1 MSDLTENFP
10 MSSRYFSVA
19 ALAVALCLA
28 AAAQAH
34 GDHTHGHG
42 KAAVVVDGAVLT
54 VTLDVPLESYLG
66 YDYPPRN
73 EAQQK
78 TWADFRARLA
88 EPLRFV
94 EPPAE
99 AQCSAAQAA
108 TVPNLEQMDPQADIV
123 NLVVDIK
130 FDCANPA
137 ALKSLG
143 FTAFREHA
151 GLKQLRVQL
160 QNGATR
166 KTLTVRPRFP
176 AVMF

>member
-1 MSDLTENFP
+1 MF
-10 MSSRYFSVA
+10 SRYCSVA
-19 ALAVALCLA
+19 ALAAALCLSGA
-28 AAAQAH
+28 ARAH

-42 KAAVVVDGAVLT
+42 KAAVVVDGAALT

-73 EAQQK
+73 DAQQK
-78 TWADFRARLA
+78 TWADFRARLG

-99 AQCSAAQAA
+99 AQCAAGPAA
-108 TVPNLEQMDPQADIV
+108 TVPNLEGLDPQVDIV
-123 NLVVDIK
+123 NLVVEFK

-137 ALKSLG
+137 ALKALG

-160 QNGATR
+160 HNGAAR

>member
-1 MSDLTENFP
+1 MFSF
-10 MSSRYFSVA
+10 SSSVA
-19 ALAVALCLA
+19 ALAAALCFSG
-28 AAAQAH
+28 AAQAH
-34 GDHTHGHG
+34 GDHNHGHG
-42 KAAVVVDGAVLT
+42 KATIVVDGAALT

-73 EAQQK
+73 DAQQK

-94 EPPAE
+94 EPVAE
-99 AQCSAAQAA
+99 AQCSPAQPA
-108 TVPNLEQMDPQADIV
+108 TVPNLEQLDPSADIV
-123 NLVVDIK
+123 NLVVEIK
-130 FDCANPA
+130 FDCASPA
-137 ALKSLG
+137 ALKSVG

>member
-1 MSDLTENFP
+1 MFSLA
-10 MSSRYFSVA
+10 SSVA
-19 ALAVALCLA
+19 AFGRRHSCVVA
-28 AAAQAH
+28 AAIFCFSGAAWAH
-34 GDHTHGHG
+34 GAHTHGHG
-42 KAAVVVDGAVLT
+42 TAKVVVDGAALS

-78 TWADFRARLA
+78 AWADFRARLA

-99 AQCSAAQAA
+99 AQCSPGQAT
-108 TVPNLEQMDPQADIV
+108 TVPNLEQLDPQADIV
-123 NLVVDIK
+123 NLVVEIK
-130 FDCANPA
+130 FDCAQPA
-137 ALKSLG
+137 ALKSVG
-143 FTAFREHA
+143 FTAFREYA

-160 QNGATR
+160 QNGAAR

>member
-1 MSDLTENFP
+1 MFSQLFP
-10 MSSRYFSVA
+10 IA
-19 ALAVALCLA
+19 AFGRRHACVLA
-28 AAAQAH
+28 AAVLCLPGAARAH

-42 KAAVVVDGAVLT
+42 TGKVLVDGATLS

-78 TWADFRARLA
+78 TWAVFRARLA

-94 EPPAE
+94 EP
-99 AQCSAAQAA
+99 AADARCAAGRVA
-108 TVPNLEQMDPQADIV
+108 TVPNLEQLDPQADIV
-123 NLVVDIK
+123 NLVVEIK
-130 FDCANPA
+130 FDCAQPA

-160 QNGATR
+160 HNGAAR

>member
-1 MSDLTENFP
+1 M
-10 MSSRYFSVA
+10 FSIVSPVA
-19 ALAVALCLA
+19 AIRRRHACVLA
-28 AAAQAH
+28 AAVLCCSGVARAH

-42 KAAVVVDGAVLT
+42 SARVVVVGAALS

-66 YDYPPRN
+66 YDYPPRT
-73 EAQQK
+73 EGQQK
-78 TWADFRARLA
+78 TWAAFRARLA

-94 EPPAE
+94 EPAAE
-99 AQCSAAQAA
+99 AQCVASQPA
-108 TVPNLEQMDPQADIV
+108 TVPNLEQLDAQADIV
-123 NLVVDIK
+123 NLLVEIK
-130 FDCANPA
+130 FDCASPA
-137 ALKSLG
+137 ALKSVG

-151 GLKQLRVQL
+151 GLKQLRVQV

>member
-1 MSDLTENFP
+1 MF
-10 MSSRYFSVA
+10 SRCSTAA
-19 ALAVALCLA
+19 ALAVALCFSA
-28 AAAQAH
+28 AARAH

-42 KAAVVVDGAVLT
+42 KAAVVVDGPALT

-73 EAQQK
+73 DAQQK

-88 EPLRFV
+88 EPLRFA

-99 AQCSAAQAA
+99 AQCTAGPAA
-108 TVPNLEQMDPQADIV
+108 TVPNLEQLDPQIDIV
-123 NLVVDIK
+123 NLVVELK
-130 FDCANPA
+130 FDCAQPA

-160 QNGATR
+160 QNGAAR

-176 AVMF
+176 AVVF

>member
-1 MSDLTENFP
+1 M
-10 MSSRYFSVA
+10 FSIFAPA
-19 ALAVALCLA
+19 AAFGRRHTCVA
-28 AAAQAH
+28 AAAIFCFSGTAWAH
-34 GDHTHGHG
+34 GAHTHGHG
-42 KAAVVVDGAVLT
+42 TAKVIVDGAALT

-108 TVPNLEQMDPQADIV
+108 TVPNLAQMDQQADIV
-123 NLVVDIK
+123 NLVVEIK
-130 FDCANPA
+130 FDCASPA
-137 ALKSLG
+137 ALKSVG
-143 FTAFREHA
+143 FTAFREYA

>member
-1 MSDLTENFP
+1 MF
-10 MSSRYFSVA
+10 SRYSSIA
-19 ALAVALCLA
+19 ALAAALCCSA
-28 AAAQAH
+28 AWAH

-42 KAAVVVDGAVLT
+42 KAAVVVDGAALT

-94 EPPAE
+94 EP
-99 AQCSAAQAA
+99 AADASCTAGQTTTA
-108 TVPNLEQMDPQADIV
+108 PNLETLDPQVDIV
-123 NLVVDIK
+123 NLVVEIK
-130 FDCANPA
+130 FDCAQPA

-160 QNGATR
+160 HNGAAR

>member
-1 MSDLTENFP
+1 MF
-10 MSSRYFSVA
+10 SRYSSVA
-19 ALAVALCLA
+19 ALAVALCFAGA
-28 AAAQAH
+28 ARAH

-42 KAAVVVDGAVLT
+42 KAAIVVDGAALT

-78 TWADFRARLA
+78 SWADFRARLA

-99 AQCSAAQAA
+99 AQCAAGQA
-108 TVPNLEQMDPQADIV
+108 TTMPNLEQMDPQVDIV
-123 NLVVDIK
+123 NLVVEIK

-143 FTAFREHA
+143 FAAFREHP

-160 QNGATR
+160 HNGAAR

>member
-1 MSDLTENFP
+1 

-28 AAAQAH
+28 GAARAH

-42 KAAVVVDGAVLT
+42 KAAVVVDGAALT

-66 YDYPPRN
+66 YDYRPRN
-73 EAQQK
+73 KAQQK
-78 TWADFRARLA
+78 TWADFRARLT

-94 EPPAE
+94 EPAAE

-108 TVPNLEQMDPQADIV
+108 TVPNLAQMDPQADII
-123 NLVVDIK
+123 NLVVEFK
-130 FDCANPA
+130 FDCASPA
-137 ALKSLG
+137 ALKSVG

-160 QNGATR
+160 QNGVTR

>member
-1 MSDLTENFP
+1 MFT
-10 MSSRYFSVA
+10 RYSSVA
-19 ALAVALCLA
+19 TLAVALCFSG
-28 AAAQAH
+28 AAQAH

-42 KAAVVVDGAVLT
+42 KAAVVVDGAALT
-54 VTLDVPLESYLG
+54 VTLDVPLESYLSF
-66 YDYPPRN
+66 DYPPRN

-78 TWADFRARLA
+78 TWSDFRARLA

-94 EPPAE
+94 EPAAA
-99 AQCSAAQAA
+99 AQCSPAQPT
-108 TVPNLEQMDPQADIV
+108 TVPNLEQLDPQTDIV
-123 NLVVDIK
+123 NLVVEFK
-130 FDCANPA
+130 FDCASPA

-160 QNGATR
+160 QNGAAR